1 MQIGK
6 LGLEQQM
13 VVVVARDIAR
23 AARTGAAGLHT
34 VHHGFDHIGV
44 LAHAQIVVRT
54 PDGDF
59 IHLAILVA
67 GCTGKRAPLALQL
80 GKRAVVAF

>member
-6 LGLEQQM
+6 LGLQQQM

-34 VHHGFDHIGV
+34 VDHGLDHIGV
-44 LAHAQIVVRT
+44 LAHAQIVIRT

-67 GCTGKRAPLALQL
+67 GRARKRAAFALQL